1 MKKVIGVASLIAMAS
16 FANAFAEKSVSASD
30 VADVMECAYSD
41 RANLNVL
48 QNLNAKPSKAQKK
61 LAKRLAKFDVF
72 LSDLSTQETSLGEAE
87 VEARR
92 LARKEK
98 RANMSAVE
106 LAVSSAKSKPPC
118 ESAEKITKKVKVN
131 G

>member
-1 MKKVIGVASLIAMAS
+1 MKKVIGMLSFIAMVAST
-16 FANAFAEKSVSASD
+16 NVFAETGFSASD

-48 QNLNAKPSKAQKK
+48 QNLNDKPSKTHKK

-72 LSDLSTQETSLGEAE
+72 LEERSSEEISSGETE

-98 RANMSAVE
+98 RKSMSAVE
-106 LAVSSAKSKPPC
+106 VAVSSARSKPPC
-118 ESAEKITKKVKVN
+118 ESAEKIAKKTRKA
-131 G
+131 